1 MSYYFSMD
9 QVPLQDR
16 DLLERLAGYFD
27 SLESRLRRGEGWM
40 IFNASGSRSRRIS
53 RYMQMRLNEVRPR
66 WSFLYVPWRD
76 LALTSYL
83 TQVEF
88 QSLDAPELQGRA
100 RREFDIA
107 TKVSRQ
113 TMTKSVTVDLLV
125 VNGLHPQHSHEVR
138 YLLDT
143 LEMRYR
149 DGLSTIMLTPDQ
161 PHELASGMSNTG
173 GLDDAAWQHIESRI
187 YEKNLVAI

>member
-1 MSYYFSMD
+1 MG

-16 DLLERLAGYFD
+16 DLLERLGGYFD
-27 SLESRLRRGEGWM
+27 SLDARLNRGEGWM
-40 IFNASGSRSRRIS
+40 IFNASGPRSQRIS
-53 RYMQMRLNEVRPR
+53 RYLNSRLNEVIPR

-88 QSLDAPELQGRA
+88 QALEAPELEGRA
-100 RREFDIA
+100 KKEFDIA

-113 TMTKSVTVDLLV
+113 TMAKTVTVDLLV
-125 VNGLHPQHSHEVR
+125 VNGLHPKHSHEVR

-149 DGLSTIMLTPDQ
+149 DQLATILLTPDQ
-161 PHELASGMSNTG
+161 PHELASGISSSG
-173 GLDDAAWQHIESRI
+173 GLDAAAWQHIESRL
-187 YEKNLVAI
+187 YEKNLIAI

>member
-27 SLESRLRRGEGWM
+27 SLDARLDRGEGWM

-53 RYMQMRLNEVRPR
+53 RYMRARLNEVMPR

-88 QSLDAPELQGRA
+88 QSLETPELRGRA
-100 RREFDIA
+100 KQEFDIA
-107 TKVSRQ
+107 SKVSRQ

-149 DGLSTIMLTPDQ
+149 DGLSTILLTPDQ
-161 PHELASGMSNTG
+161 PHELASEIASSG
-173 GLDDAAWQHIESRI
+173 GLDAAAWQHVESRI